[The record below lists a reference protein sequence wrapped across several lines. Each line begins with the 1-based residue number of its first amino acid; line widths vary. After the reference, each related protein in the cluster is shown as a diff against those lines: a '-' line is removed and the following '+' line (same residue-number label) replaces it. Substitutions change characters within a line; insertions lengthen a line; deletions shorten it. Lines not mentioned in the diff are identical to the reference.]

1 MFLNYSYVQRLN
13 LHQLDDQS
21 SEFLTRIN
29 EEIASPYHSG
39 VGLVYIESIIGE
51 IEFNELIKNVS
62 KINSR
67 EELNN
72 LFINFSKT
80 DLSWFIYD
88 YIGKRQ
94 SIDLKIKKTGEITL
108 VSEKNNIDLPYSVGL
123 LKNDSIVYS
132 KIYSKTGK
140 IELPES

>member
-1 MFLNYSYVQRLN
+1 M
-13 LHQLDDQS
+13 DDQS

-39 VGLVYIESIIGE
+39 VGLIYIESLIGD

-88 YIGKRQ
+88 YIGKRL
-94 SIDLKIKKTGEITL
+94 SIDLKIK
-108 VSEKNNIDLPYSVGL
+108 
-123 LKNDSIVYS
+123 
-132 KIYSKTGK
+132 
-140 IELPES
+140 